1 MTNCEDEE
9 SMTDPTTQADHF
21 PNRLVTEASPYL
33 RQHAENPV
41 EWYPW
46 GEEALSRAKAEDK
59 PILLSIGYSA
69 CHWCHVMAHE
79 CFENVEIAG
88 LMNQDFINVKVDREE
103 RPDLDDIYQKSA
115 QVFLGR
121 GGGWPLTMFLTPDQE
136 PFYGGTYFP
145 PAPRYNL
152 PGFPDVLRG
161 VVEAYRNHRDD
172 VRKNVEKVKTGLL
185 RIGTPQPSADPL
197 TDRLLDEAAKNLV
210 QFFDPVHGG
219 FGEGP
224 KFPTVP
230 PLNLLLRQTARTKDV
245 SHQEQVLLQ
254 LKTMAAGGIYD
265 HLGGGFHRY
274 SVDGQWLIPHFEK
287 MLYDNAQLVRIYLD
301 GWRLTK
307 ENRLREVVEETL
319 EYVRRELTHP
329 DGAFFA
335 AQDADSEGHEG
346 SYFVWERGEIAAV
359 LGAEMAEEFCRHY
372 GVTESGNF
380 EGKNVLNRLGG
391 IQFAPDAQEEVESLL
406 RPARMKLLAAREQRM
421 KPQRDD
427 NILMSWNGMMVSA
440 YLDAYHAFGDPTYLA
455 AAERALTFLLDYA
468 VENGRV
474 YRTVSAGKGRLNG
487 YLDDAACLA
496 AALLDAFEATSHR
509 WYLDQAREVTDHL
522 LERYWDPA
530 AGGCFY
536 TSRDHE
542 ALLHRMKSGT
552 DSAIPSGN
560 AIVALVL
567 LRLFSFTR
575 EQRYHDRA
583 EHLFHVFRSVMEHNA
598 YGSSAMLCALDWYLT
613 TPQEIVVVGTR
624 GDPMTEALLSTVH
637 RRYLPN
643 RAVLVVEASRR
654 AGESDLALAAG
665 KTSVNGQPTAY
676 VCQRQACSPPAT
688 ESHQLDLLL

>member
-1 MTNCEDEE
+1 MTNYEDEYA
-9 SMTDPTTQADHF
+9 MTDSTGRANHF
-21 PNRLVTEASPYL
+21 RNRLIAEASPYL
-33 RQHAENPV
+33 LQHAGNPV

-46 GEEALSRAKAEDK
+46 GEEALAQAKAEDK

-79 CFENVEIAG
+79 CFENIEIAG
-88 LMNQDFINVKVDREE
+88 FMNQEFINVKVDREE

-121 GGGWPLTMFLTPDQE
+121 GGGWPRTIFLTPDQE

-145 PAPRYNL
+145 PTPRYNL
-152 PGFPDVLRG
+152 PGFPEVLRG

-172 VRKNVEKVKTGLL
+172 VRKNVEKVRAGLL
-185 RIGTPQPSADPL
+185 RVGTPQPSDDPL
-197 TDRLLDEAAKNLV
+197 TDGLLDEGAKNLG

-230 PLNLLLRQTARTKDV
+230 PLSLLLRQTARTKDV
-245 SHQEQVLLQ
+245 SYQEQVLLQ
-254 LKTMAAGGIYD
+254 LRTMAAGGIYD

-287 MLYDNAQLVRIYLD
+287 MLYDNAQLVRVYLD

-307 ENRLREVVEETL
+307 ENRFREVVEETL
-319 EYVRRELTHP
+319 EFVRRELTHP

-346 SYFVWERGEIAAV
+346 SYFVWDPGEIISV
-359 LGAEMAEEFCRHY
+359 LGAEMGEEFCRLY

-380 EGKNVLNRLGG
+380 EGKSVLNRLGG
-391 IQFAPDAQEEVESLL
+391 VRLDPEAQQMLQS
-406 RPARMKLLAAREQRM
+406 ARMKLLAVREQRI

-427 NILMSWNGMMVSA
+427 NILTSWNGMMVSA
-440 YLDAYHAFGDPTYLA
+440 YLDAYRAFGVPAYLA
-455 AAERALTFLLDYA
+455 VAEQALTFLLDYA
-468 VENGRV
+468 VEHGRV
-474 YRTVSAGKGRLNG
+474 YRTVRAGKGRLNG

-496 AALLDAFEATSHR
+496 TALLDAFEATSHR
-509 WYLDQAREVTDHL
+509 WYLEQARELTEQL
-522 LERYWDPA
+522 LERYWDEA

-560 AIVALVL
+560 AILAMVL

-583 EHLFHVFRSVMEHNA
+583 EQLFRVFRRVMEHNA
-598 YGSSAMLCALDWYLT
+598 YGSAAMLCALDWYLT
-613 TPQEIVVVGTR
+613 TPQEIVIVGTR
-624 GDPMTEALLSTVH
+624 GDTVTESFLSTVH
-637 RRYLPN
+637 QRYFPN
-643 RAVLVVEASRR
+643 RAVLVIDPTCR
-654 AGESDLALAAG
+654 ARQSELALAAG
-665 KTSVNGQPTAY
+665 KASVNGQPTAY
-676 VCQRQACSPPAT
+676 VCQRQTCSRPVT
-688 ESHQLDLLL
+688 ESHELGLLL

>member
-1 MTNCEDEE
+1 
-9 SMTDPTTQADHF
+9 MTDPAPYADRR
-21 PNRLVTEASPYL
+21 PNRLITEASPYL
-33 RQHAENPV
+33 RQHAKNPV
-41 EWYPW
+41 DWYPW
-46 GEEALSRAKAEDK
+46 GKEALSRSKAEDK

-79 CFENVEIAG
+79 CFENVEIAA

-103 RPDLDDIYQKSA
+103 RPDLDDLYQKAA

-145 PAPRYNL
+145 PEPRHNL
-152 PGFPDVLRG
+152 PGFPEVLRG

-172 VRKNVEKVKTGLL
+172 VCKNVEKVKAGLW
-185 RIGTPQPSADPL
+185 RVGTPQPSTDPL
-197 TDRLLDEAAKNLV
+197 TDRLLDEAARSLG

-230 PLNLLLRQTARTKDV
+230 PLSLLLRQTARTKDP
-245 SHQEQVLLQ
+245 SHQSLALLQ
-254 LKTMAAGGIYD
+254 LRTMAAGGIYD

-307 ENRLREVVEETL
+307 EGRFREVVEETL

-329 DGAFFA
+329 DGAFYA

-346 SYFVWERGEIAAV
+346 AYFVWEPGEIISA
-359 LGAEMAEEFCRHY
+359 LGPNVAEEFCRHY

-391 IQFAPDAQEEVESLL
+391 TQLPADTVQSL
-406 RPARMKLLAAREQRM
+406 RAARVKLLAAREQRM
-421 KPQRDD
+421 KPERDD
-427 NILMSWNGMMVSA
+427 NILTSWNAMTVSA
-440 YLDAYHAFGDPTYLA
+440 YLDAYQAFGAPAYLTV
-455 AAERALTFLLDYA
+455 AERALTFLLDYA
-468 VENGRV
+468 VEQGRV
-474 YRTVSAGKGRLNG
+474 YRAVTAGKGRLNG

-509 WYLDQAREVTDHL
+509 WYLEQAREVTDHL
-522 LERYWDPA
+522 LERYWDEE

-542 ALLHRMKSGT
+542 TLLHRMKSGT

-560 AIVALVL
+560 AVVASVL

-575 EQRYHDRA
+575 EQKYFDRA
-583 EHLFHVFRSVMEHNA
+583 GHLFRVFRSVMEHNP
-598 YGSSAMLCALDWYLT
+598 YGSSAMLCSLDWYLT
-613 TPQEIVVVGTR
+613 TPCEIVVLGTR
-624 GDPMTEALLSTVH
+624 GDARTESLLSSVH
-637 RRYLPN
+637 QRYLPN
-643 RAVLVVEASRR
+643 RAVLVADTARR
-654 AGESDLALAAG
+654 GGESDLPLAVG
-665 KTSVNGQPTAY
+665 KTSVNGQSTAY
-676 VCQRQACSPPAT
+676 VCHRETCSPPVT
-688 ESHQLDLLL
+688 ESRQLERLL

>member
-1 MTNCEDEE
+1 LYGEE
-9 SMTDPTTQADHF
+9 AMIDPSTADGF
-21 PNRLVTEASPYL
+21 TNRLISEASPYL
-33 RQHAENPV
+33 RQHAKNPV
-41 EWYPW
+41 DWYPW
-46 GEEALSRAKAEDK
+46 GGEALARAKAEDK
-59 PILLSIGYSA
+59 PILLSIGYAA

-79 CFENVEIAG
+79 CFENVEIAA

-121 GGGWPLTMFLTPDQE
+121 GGGWPLTVFLTPEQE

-145 PAPRYNL
+145 PAARYNL
-152 PGFPDVLRG
+152 PGFPEVLGG

-185 RIGTPQPSADPL
+185 RVGTPQPSTDPP
-197 TDRLLDEAAKNLV
+197 TDGLLDEAAKNLR

-230 PLNLLLRQTARTKDV
+230 PLSLLLRQTVRTADV
-245 SHQEQVLLQ
+245 SYQQLVLLQ
-254 LKTMAAGGIYD
+254 LRTMAAGGIYD

-274 SVDGQWLIPHFEK
+274 SVDGRWLIPHFEK

-307 ENRLREVVEETL
+307 EHRFREVVEETL
-319 EYVRRELTHP
+319 EFIRRELTDP

-346 SYFVWERGEIAAV
+346 AYFVWEPGEIVSV
-359 LGAEMAEEFCRHY
+359 LGGDMAQQFCRHY

-391 IQFAPDAQEEVESLL
+391 NQPLPDAEHAL
-406 RPARMKLLAAREQRM
+406 RSASAKLLAARAQRPA
-421 KPQRDD
+421 PQRDD
-427 NILMSWNGMMVSA
+427 NILTSWNAMMISA
-440 YLDAYHAFGDPTYLA
+440 YLDAYQAFGVPAYLL

-474 YRTVSAGKGRLNG
+474 YRTVTTGKGRLNG

-509 WYLDQAREVTDHL
+509 WYLEQAREMADCL
-522 LERYWDPA
+522 LERYWDEEV
-530 AGGCFY
+530 GGCFY

-542 ALLHRMKSGT
+542 TLLHRMKSGT

-560 AIVALVL
+560 AVTAMVL
-567 LRLFSFTR
+567 LRLFSFTG
-575 EQRYHDRA
+575 EQRYYDRA
-583 EHLFHVFRSVMEHNA
+583 EQLFRVFRRMMEHNT

-624 GDPMTEALLSTVH
+624 GDAGTEALLSTVH

-643 RAVLVVEASRR
+643 RAVLVLEAPRR
-654 AGESDLALAAG
+654 AGESDFRLAAG
-665 KTSVNGQPTAY
+665 KTSVNGRPTAY
-676 VCQRQACSPPAT
+676 VCQRQTCSAPVT
-688 ESHQLDLLL
+688 ESQQLESLL

>member
-1 MTNCEDEE
+1 MTDYGNDEA
-9 SMTDPTTQADHF
+9 MTDPATQADQP
-21 PNRLVTEASPYL
+21 PNRLITEASPYL
-33 RQHAENPV
+33 RQHAKNPV
-41 EWYPW
+41 DWYPW
-46 GEEALSRAKAEDK
+46 GKEALSRSKAEDK

-79 CFENVEIAG
+79 CFENIQIAA

-103 RPDLDDIYQKSA
+103 RPDLDDIYQKAA

-145 PAPRYNL
+145 PEPRHNL
-152 PGFPDVLRG
+152 PGFPEVLRG

-172 VRKNVEKVKTGLL
+172 VCKNVEKVKAGLL
-185 RIGTPQPSADPL
+185 RVGTPQPSTDPL
-197 TDRLLDEAAKNLV
+197 TDRLFDEAAKSLG

-230 PLNLLLRQTARTKDV
+230 PLSLLLRQTARTKDA
-245 SHQEQVLLQ
+245 SHQELVLLQ
-254 LKTMAAGGIYD
+254 LRTMAAGGIYD

-307 ENRLREVVEETL
+307 DDRFREVVEETL

-329 DGAFFA
+329 DGAFYA

-346 SYFVWERGEIAAV
+346 AYFVWEPEEIISA
-359 LGAEMAEEFCRHY
+359 LGADVAEEFCRHY

-391 IQFAPDAQEEVESLL
+391 TQFGPDALQAL
-406 RPARMKLLAAREQRM
+406 RPARVKLLAARERRM

-427 NILMSWNGMMVSA
+427 NILTSWNAMTVSA
-440 YLDAYHAFGDPTYLA
+440 YLDAYQAFGVPAYLT

-474 YRTVSAGKGRLNG
+474 YRAVTAGKGRLNG

-509 WYLDQAREVTDHL
+509 WYLEQAREVTDQM
-522 LERYWDPA
+522 LERYWDEE

-567 LRLFSFTR
+567 LRLFSFSR
-575 EQRYHDRA
+575 EQKYYERA
-583 EHLFHVFRSVMEHNA
+583 EHLFRVFRSVMEHNA
-598 YGSSAMLCALDWYLT
+598 YGSSAMLCSLDWYLT
-613 TPQEIVVVGTR
+613 TPWEIVILGTR
-624 GDPMTEALLSTVH
+624 GDARTESLLSTIH
-637 RRYLPN
+637 QRYLPN
-643 RAVLVVEASRR
+643 RAVLVAETSRR
-654 AGESDLALAAG
+654 AGESDLPLAAG
-665 KTSVNGQPTAY
+665 KAIIDGQPTAY
-676 VCQRQACSPPAT
+676 VCQRQTCSSPVT
-688 ESHQLDLLL
+688 KSRQLELLL